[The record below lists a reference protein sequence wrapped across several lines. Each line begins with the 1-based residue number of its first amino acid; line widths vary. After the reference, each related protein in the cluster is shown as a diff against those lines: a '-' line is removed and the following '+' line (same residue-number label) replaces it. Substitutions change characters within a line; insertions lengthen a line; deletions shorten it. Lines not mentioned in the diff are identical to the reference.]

1 MLSDNY
7 SVFIEPYSV
16 LGASF
21 CIGHVNFVGITYNAA
36 LYYHT
41 ALYCR
46 VTQTCVSYHIIG
58 KRLMTD
64 SPTDLTKVSGW
75 MIYRRLLTYSA
86 LYWHYFL
93 ISLLGFAAYAA
104 TQSALAHT
112 MKYFVDGLQ
121 SKDAE
126 LLFLIPMAVV
136 AISVVRGVGFFCGN
150 YFMARVSLGLVND
163 LRKQMFDHMLML
175 PSFFHDQRNSGELV
189 SMITYNVNQV
199 TSAATNAVKVLFR
212 EGLTVIALMAYLL
225 YQNWQLTLVFLLVTP
240 VLAGLILYTSKIFR
254 RMSEKMQAS
263 MGQVTHI
270 SNEAIQGYRIVRS
283 YGGEHYEQE
292 RFHGASDKNTRQG
305 LKFSLISSVQT
316 PVFTFLLSLA
326 IAALMFLVLYMSS
339 DATAGDMVAYVI
351 AAGTLAKPVRQL
363 SEVNST
369 IQRGIAAA
377 ESIFILLDEHA
388 EVDTGST
395 VVDRISGRIDLR
407 DVSFEYESGKPVLHN
422 INLIIEPGETIALV
436 GRSGSGKSTL
446 ANLLLR
452 FYEVSSGEIL
462 FDDIELRDFDIDCLR
477 RQIALVNQQVVLF
490 NDTIANNIAYGQL
503 AEVDEAAIVQAAQRA
518 NAMEFIETLPEGL
531 QTIVGE
537 DGTRL
542 SGGQRQRISIARAL
556 LKDAPILVLDEATS
570 ALDTES
576 ERNIQ
581 DALEAVMVG
590 RTTLVI
596 AHRLSTIEKADRI
609 IVMDHGQ
616 IVEQGSHN
624 VLLKLGGHYARLH
637 ALQFEDG

>member
-1 MLSDNY
+1 MNEHLHQPAGN
-7 SVFIEPYSV
+7 
-16 LGASF
+16 
-21 CIGHVNFVGITYNAA
+21 T
-36 LYYHT
+36 
-41 ALYCR
+41 
-46 VTQTCVSYHIIG
+46 
-58 KRLMTD
+58 
-64 SPTDLTKVSGW
+64 GW
-75 MIYRRLLTYSA
+75 LIYRRLMVFTA
-86 LYWHYFL
+86 RYWVFFA
-93 ISLLGFAAYAA
+93 ISIAGFAVYAL
-104 TQSALAHT
+104 TQAAIAHV

-121 SKDAE
+121 SKDTT
-126 LLFLIPMAVV
+126 LMTIVPVAVV
-136 AISVVRGVGFFCGN
+136 IISLVRGCGFFCGN
-150 YFMARVSLGLVND
+150 YFMALVSLNLVND
-163 LRKQMFDHMLML
+163 LRKQMFDHMLAL
-175 PSFFHDQRNSGELV
+175 PSVFHDQRNSGELV

-199 TSAATNAVKVLFR
+199 TNAATGAVRVLFR

-225 YQNWQLTLVFLLVTP
+225 YQNWLLTLVFLLVTP
-240 VLAGLILYTSKIFR
+240 ILAGVILYTSKLFR
-254 RMSEKMQAS
+254 RMSERMQAS

-283 YGGEHYEQE
+283 YGGEHYERG
-292 RFHGASDKNTRQG
+292 RFRGASDKNTRQG
-305 LKFSLISSVQT
+305 LKFSLISSVQA
-316 PVFTFLLSLA
+316 PVFTFLVSVA
-326 IAALMFLVLYMSS
+326 IAGLMFLVLYMAS
-339 DATAGDMVAYVI
+339 DATAGDMVAYVV

-377 ESIFILLDEHA
+377 ESIFSLLDEDA
-388 EVDTGST
+388 EVDSGST
-395 VVDRISGRIDLR
+395 VVDRVSGRIDLR
-407 DVSFEYESGKPVLHN
+407 DVCFEYETGKPVLHN
-422 INLIIEPGETIALV
+422 INLTIEPGETIALV

-452 FYEVSSGEIL
+452 FYDVSSGEIL
-462 FDDIELRDFDIDCLR
+462 FDDIELRDIDINCLR

-490 NDTIANNIAYGQL
+490 NDTVANNIAYGQL
-503 AEVDEAAIVQAAQRA
+503 ADVDGPSIIQAAQRA
-518 NAMEFIETLPEGL
+518 NAMEFIEKLPEGL

-542 SGGQRQRISIARAL
+542 SGGQRQRLSIARAL

-581 DALEAVMVG
+581 QALDAVMIG

-609 IVMDHGQ
+609 IVMDHGH
-616 IVEQGSHN
+616 IVEQGNHQR
-624 VLLKLGGHYARLH
+624 LIQLGGHYARLH

>member
-1 MLSDNY
+1 MVQNLD
-7 SVFIEPYSV
+7 SVDAP
-16 LGASF
+16 L
-21 CIGHVNFVGITYNAA
+21 N
-36 LYYHT
+36 
-41 ALYCR
+41 
-46 VTQTCVSYHIIG
+46 
-58 KRLMTD
+58 
-64 SPTDLTKVSGW
+64 GW
-75 MIYRRLLTYSA
+75 QIYRRLMIFSA
-86 LYWHYFL
+86 RYWGFFL
-93 ISLLGFAAYAA
+93 ISIVGFAIYAI
-104 TQSALAHT
+104 TQAALAHVI
-112 MKYFVDGLQ
+112 KYFVDGLQ
-121 SKDAE
+121 SKDTA
-126 LLFLIPMAVV
+126 LITIVPAAVV
-136 AISVVRGVGFFCGN
+136 VISLARGFGFFCGN
-150 YFMARVSLGLVND
+150 YFMARVSLNLVND
-163 LRKQMFDHMLML
+163 LRKQMFDHMLSL
-175 PSFFHDQRNSGELV
+175 PSIYHDQRNSGELV

-199 TSAATNAVKVLFR
+199 TNAATNAVKVLFR

-225 YQNWQLTLVFLLVTP
+225 YQNWLLTLVFLLVTP
-240 VLAGLILYTSKIFR
+240 ILAGLILYTSKLFR

-283 YGGEHYEQE
+283 YGGEQYEQG

-305 LKFSLISSVQT
+305 LKFSFISSVQT

-326 IAALMFLVLYMSS
+326 IAALMFLVLYMAS
-339 DATAGDMVAYVI
+339 DATAGDMVAYII

-377 ESIFILLDEHA
+377 ESIFSLLDEPA
-388 EVDTGST
+388 EVDTGSA
-395 VVDRISGRIDLR
+395 VVDRVSGRIDLR
-407 DVSFEYESGKPVLHN
+407 DVCFEYETGKPVLHN

-462 FDDIELRDFDIDCLR
+462 FDDIELRDIDINCLR

-490 NDTIANNIAYGQL
+490 NDTVANNIAYGQL
-503 AEVDEAAIVQAAQRA
+503 AQVDESAIIQAAERA
-518 NAMEFIETLPEGL
+518 NAMEFIEKLPEGL
-531 QTIVGE
+531 QSIVGE

-542 SGGQRQRISIARAL
+542 SGGQRQRLSIARAL

-576 ERNIQ
+576 ERYIQ
-581 DALEAVMVG
+581 EALDAVMVG

-616 IVEQGSHN
+616 IVEQGNHAR
-624 VLLKLGGHYARLH
+624 LIQMGGHYARLH